1 MSGSIISLGEIPADA
16 YSRPGGGMP
25 WFQAFVLLLQ
35 LLLPV
40 LTYKFVPVARKSI
53 PLVALMRWH
62 GDSVPKIELPEVLS
76 S

>member
-1 MSGSIISLGEIPADA
+1 
-16 YSRPGGGMP
+16 MP